1 MTDYEVMI
9 DLLDKNDIHH
19 LETHLYKSDGSNE
32 LAGTAIWLRFGHVEF
47 DTDGKIT
54 NIVNY

>member
-9 DLLDKNDIHH
+9 DLLDKN
-19 LETHLYKSDGSNE
+19 GMFQ
-32 LAGTAIWLRFGHVEF
+32 LAGTAIWLTVGHVEF
-47 DTDGKIT
+47 DENGKIT

>member
-9 DLLDKNDIHH
+9 DLLDKNGVFHH
-19 LETHLYKSDGSNE
+19 ETELYKSDGSNE
-32 LAGTAIWLRFGHVEF
+32 LAGTAIWLTVGHVEF
-47 DTDGKIT
+47 DENGKIT